1 MRNLTEI
8 RISGFGGQGVIL
20 SAIVIGKAGC
30 IFENGYSTMTQS
42 FGPEARG
49 GACSAQVI
57 LSNEPILYP
66 YVTRPDILVT
76 MSQEAYS
83 LFTPQLK
90 PDGIL
95 IIEQD
100 LVHVEKLSPGVRV
113 YGVPATRLA
122 EELGK
127 RMVLNVVMVGFF
139 AAVTNA
145 LGPDAVRQ
153 AVSDSV
159 PEAFLELN
167 LKAFD
172 KGFEYGKQH
181 LTANLLK
188 GNEEDA
194 IEEVASLERS

>member
-57 LSNEPILYP
+57 LSNQPILYP

-83 LFTPQLK
+83 LFTPQVK
-90 PDGIL
+90 EDGIL

-100 LVHVEKLSPGVRV
+100 LVRVEKLPPGVRV

-127 RMVLNVVMVGFF
+127 RMVLNIVMVGFF
-139 AAVTNA
+139 ASVTNV
-145 LGPDAVRQ
+145 LDPEAVRQ
-153 AVSDSV
+153 AVADSV
-159 PEAFLELN
+159 PEAFRELN

-172 KGFEYGKQH
+172 KGFEYGTKH
-181 LTANLLK
+181 RSARMEK
-188 GNEEDA
+188 EELE
-194 IEEVASLERS
+194 IEVSTLEQ

>member
-30 IFENGYSTMTQS
+30 IFEKGFSTMTQA

-90 PDGIL
+90 EDGIL

-100 LVHVEKLSPGVRV
+100 LVRVEKLPPGVRV

-127 RMVLNVVMVGFF
+127 RMVLNIVMVGFF
-139 AAVTNA
+139 AAVTNV
-145 LGPDAVRQ
+145 LQPDAIRE
-153 AVSDSV
+153 AVADSV
-159 PEAFLELN
+159 PAAFRELN

-172 KGFEYGKQH
+172 KGFEYGTKH
-181 LTANLLK
+181 LSADK
-188 GNEEDA
+188 E
-194 IEEVASLERS
+194 IEEPEIEVSTLEH

>member
-30 IFENGYSTMTQS
+30 IFENGYSTMTQA

-49 GACSAQVI
+49 GACSAQII

-83 LFTPQLK
+83 LFSPQLK
-90 PDGIL
+90 DDGIL

-100 LVHVEKLSPGVRV
+100 LVHVEKLPSNVRV

-127 RMVLNVVMVGFF
+127 RMVLNIVMVGFF
-139 AAVTNA
+139 AAVTNVLQPQA
-145 LGPDAVRQ
+145 IRDAVG
-153 AVSDSV
+153 DSV
-159 PEAFLELN
+159 PPAFRELN

-172 KGFEYGKQH
+172 KGFEYGTKH
-181 LTANLLK
+181 LSAEVHT
-188 GNEEDA
+188 EEQPV
-194 IEEVASLERS
+194 EVSTLEQ

>member
-8 RISGFGGQGVIL
+8 RIAGFGGQGVIL

-30 IFENGYSTMTQS
+30 IYENGFSTMTQS

-57 LSNEPILYP
+57 LSDEPVLYP
-66 YVTRPDILVT
+66 YVTRSDVLVV

-90 PDGIL
+90 ENGL
-95 IIEQD
+95 LLIEQD
-100 LVHVEKLSPGVRV
+100 LVRVDALPPGVRV
-113 YGVPATRLA
+113 YSVPATRLA

-127 RMVLNVVMVGFF
+127 RMVLNIVMVGFF
-139 AAVTNA
+139 
-145 LGPDAVRQ
+145 G
-153 AVSDSV
+153 AVSGLLKPEALRDAIADSV
-159 PEAFLELN
+159 PKAFVELN

-172 KGFEYGKQH
+172 KGYECG
-181 LTANLLK
+181 LK
-188 GNEEDA
+188 ALDGTVENEEHP
-194 IEEVASLERS
+194 IEVATLEA

>member
-30 IFENGYSTMTQS
+30 IFQNGYSTMTQA

-83 LFTPQLK
+83 LFSPNLK
-90 PDGIL
+90 ENGLL

-100 LVHVEKLSPGVRV
+100 LVRVENLPPGVRV

-127 RMVLNVVMVGFF
+127 RMVLNIVMVGFF
-139 AAVTNA
+139 AAVTNV
-145 LGPDAVRQ
+145 LEPEAVRQ
-153 AVSDSV
+153 AVGDSV
-159 PEAFLELN
+159 PEAFRELN

-172 KGFEYGKQH
+172 KGFEYGTNH
-181 LTANLLK
+181 LSSGVEK
-188 GNEEDA
+188 DEQP
-194 IEEVASLERS
+194 IEVSSLER

>member
-57 LSNEPILYP
+57 LSNQPILYP

-90 PDGIL
+90 EDGIL

-100 LVHVEKLSPGVRV
+100 LVRVEKLPPGVRV

-127 RMVLNVVMVGFF
+127 RMVLNIVMVGFF
-139 AAVTNA
+139 ASVTNV
-145 LGPDAVRQ
+145 LDPEAVRQ
-153 AVSDSV
+153 AVADSV
-159 PEAFLELN
+159 PEAFRELN

-172 KGFEYGKQH
+172 KGFEYGTKH
-181 LTANLLK
+181 LSARIEK
-188 GNEEDA
+188 EEPE
-194 IEEVASLERS
+194 IEVSTLEQ

>member
-1 MRNLTEI
+1 MRNLSEI

-20 SAIVIGKAGC
+20 SAIVLGKAGC

-57 LSNEPILYP
+57 LSNQPILYP
-66 YVTRPDILVT
+66 YVTRPDVLVT

-83 LFTPQLK
+83 LFTPELK
-90 PDGIL
+90 QDGIL

-100 LVHVEKLSPGVRV
+100 LVRVEKLPPGVRV

-127 RMVLNVVMVGFF
+127 RMVLNIVMVGFF
-139 AAVTNA
+139 ASVTNVLDPEA
-145 LGPDAVRQ
+145 IRQ
-153 AVSDSV
+153 AVADSV
-159 PEAFLELN
+159 PEAFRELN

-172 KGFEYGKQH
+172 KGFEYGTKH
-181 LTANLLK
+181 LSAGIEK
-188 GNEEDA
+188 EELE
-194 IEEVASLERS
+194 IEVSTLEQ